1 MSCIICVNFDYIM
14 PQNNYHDQY
23 YYYYGCVLN
32 KEVNTCNSFKAKT
45 INHEEFKKQYLGNF
59 ELIEEDETRS

>member
-1 MSCIICVNFDYIM
+1 M